1 VRQHR
6 ERRRNGLRLMTVQMP
21 EHAISRGLLKP
32 EESGQAMGRDPGLL
46 CLLAVGRGNAV
57 AYPERGRKK
66 THPLKKPTPTPEGAV
81 RPRLW
86 HRLFRLVRRLPRP
99 RQTAKL

>member
-32 EESGQAMGRDPGLL
+32 EESGQAMGRDPEK
-46 CLLAVGRGNAV
+46 A
-57 AYPERGRKK
+57 
-66 THPLKKPTPTPEGAV
+66 HPLKKPPPTPEGAV